1 MQQRIMQ
8 RTSFW
13 ERGCQYY
20 IAGRFAVPAGLN
32 PVVGNLLHHAIEC
45 LLKGAL
51 SKTRT
56 LDQLRKLSH
65 NLPPIWEVFKAEI
78 ADASLSRFDPAVEV
92 LHAYEDLRY
101 PDDALKNGMGSMI
114 TTHRSP
120 LPPEMAAEMGRRR
133 PPLPAV
139 REYELCLQDID
150 ELVEA
155 IFKAAKVNPRFFFN
169 RMNPKA
175 REVLVE
181 GNLAA
186 GLLK

>member
-1 MQQRIMQ
+1 MQQ
-8 RTSFW
+8 TSFW
-13 ERGCQYY
+13 DRGFQYY

-32 PVVGNLLHHAIEC
+32 PIVGNLLHHSIEF
-45 LLKGAL
+45 LLNGAL

-56 LDQLRKLSH
+56 LSGVAPTLARSS
-65 NLPPIWEVFKAEI
+65 
-78 ADASLSRFDPAVEV
+78 ADLGSIQSRDRRRESQPVRSC
-92 LHAYEDLRY
+92 LHDYEDLRY
-101 PDDALKNGMGSMI
+101 PDDALKNSMGSMI
-114 TTHRSP
+114 STHRSQ

-133 PPLPAV
+133 AALPAV

-155 IFKAAKVNPRFFFN
+155 IFTAAKVNPRFFFD

-181 GNLAA
+181 GNKAA

>member
-1 MQQRIMQ
+1 MQQ
-8 RTSFW
+8 TSFW
-13 ERGCQYY
+13 DRGFQYY

-32 PVVGNLLHHAIEC
+32 PIVGNLLHHSIEC

-56 LDQLRKLSH
+56 LSELRQLSH
-65 NLPPIWEVFKAEI
+65 DLPRIWEAFKAET
-78 ADASLSRFDPAVEV
+78 ADASLSRFDPAVGV
-92 LHAYEDLRY
+92 LHDYEDLRY

-114 TTHRSP
+114 STHRSQ

-133 PPLPAV
+133 AALPAV

-155 IFKAAKVNPRFFFN
+155 IFTAAKVNPRFFFD

-181 GNLAA
+181 GNKAA